1 MHFYSIFKGGKRGWR
16 VSFHV
21 STTICSATC
30 EATRIYKFI
39 SNNQA
44 CNQDF
49 FSAGE
54 FSWSFLGNF
63 DEHSPT
69 ARERKAPQEN
79 SRLCFRLKNCIL
91 YEKFYP

>member
-21 STTICSATC
+21 STIICSATC

-49 FSAGE
+49 FSAVE
-54 FSWSFLGNF
+54 FS
-63 DEHSPT
+63 
-69 ARERKAPQEN
+69 
-79 SRLCFRLKNCIL
+79 
-91 YEKFYP
+91 